1 MSDRKVRIAIVG
13 VGNCASSLVQGLEF
27 YKDAPVDE
35 PVPGLM
41 NATLGGYHIR
51 DVEIAA
57 AFAVNG
63 ETVGK
68 DVADAVFAPP
78 TNTHRFAR
86 GAPTRVPVERGGRLN
101 GRARSPTQ

>member
-13 VGNCASSLVQGLEF
+13 VGNCDSSLVQGLEF

-51 DVEIAA
+51 EVEIAA
-57 AFAVNG
+57 AFDVNV

-68 DVADAVFAPP
+68 EVANAVFAPP
-78 TNTHRFAR
+78 NNTHRFA
-86 GAPTRVPVERGGRLN
+86 GVAPTGVTVERGDR
-101 GRARSPTQ
+101 T